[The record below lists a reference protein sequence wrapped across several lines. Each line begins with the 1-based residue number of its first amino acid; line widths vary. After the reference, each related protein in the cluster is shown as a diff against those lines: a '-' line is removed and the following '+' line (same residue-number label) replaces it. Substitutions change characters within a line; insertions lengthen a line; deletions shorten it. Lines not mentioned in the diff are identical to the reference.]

1 MSKRDQQ
8 LRSGQ
13 PLTHDGLDLLLAL
26 VLLVGVYKAFGPV
39 RAGAAL
45 AVLAIAGLC
54 WLQIHRR
61 PDGFATR
68 VELRRALTVKAARR
82 RSPVTLPLG
91 RAVGHLRTQL
101 AVAAEDSVLVLA
113 APRQGKTSQ
122 VIIPWLTDWPGPALV
137 TSIRTDVLTT
147 TAILRQERG
156 PVAVL
161 APTGM
166 VSWPDQVRWSPTTG
180 CVDLDTARRRA
191 SVLVTVGQ
199 AEKQDSSNA
208 GYFSSN
214 AINLVTLWHHAADV
228 AGLGMHDVL
237 KWSLDERDDTP
248 VTLLRDHP
256 NAAPG
261 AAELADA
268 LYRTPPETRSGLWTT
283 AATALAPLLSP
294 AAQAVFC
301 PEPGEPSFDPAA
313 FLRSNGTVYVLVDG
327 ERARALAPLITVLFD
342 ELLDVAK
349 RAADASPG
357 GRLSPPLAIFGD
369 EIANVTPHPQLPGL
383 MSYAGGSGIFTT
395 VVFQSKAQAE
405 QRFGHDQAAMI
416 WGAATVKLVLGGL
429 AGPELR
435 ELSDLAGEHDHTE
448 NGRQTHPDGS
458 VTTSTSSQ
466 RRRVLEPAA
475 IRTLRP
481 DRREA
486 LVIHA
491 TTPAVTVRMTRH
503 YEGPNRRRHV
513 AAEREARRIIEAT
526 QKADTDA
533 T

>member
-1 MSKRDQQ
+1 MSTREQQ
-8 LRSGQ
+8 PRSGQ
-13 PLTHDGLDLLLAL
+13 PLMHDGLDLLLAA
-26 VLLVGVYKAFGPV
+26 LLLAGAYKAFGPV
-39 RAGAAL
+39 KAAAAL
-45 AVLAIAGLC
+45 VALAIAGLC
-54 WLQIHRR
+54 WMRIRQR
-61 PDGFATR
+61 PDGFANHA
-68 VELRRALTVKAARR
+68 ELRRALTQKAARR

-91 RAVGHLRTQL
+91 RAVGHRTRL

-137 TSIRTDVLTT
+137 TSLRTDVLTA
-147 TAILRQERG
+147 TATLREELG
-156 PVAVL
+156 PVAVF

-166 VSWPDQVRWSPTTG
+166 VSWPNQVRWSPTSG
-180 CVDLDTARRRA
+180 CADLDVARRRA
-191 SVLVTVGQ
+191 SVLVAVGH

-208 GYFSSN
+208 GYFSAN
-214 AINLVTLWHHAADV
+214 AVNLVTLWHHAADV

-256 NAAPG
+256 DAVSG

-283 AATALAPLLSP
+283 AAAALAPLLSP

-301 PEPGEPSFDPAA
+301 PEPDEQQFDPTE
-313 FLRSNGTVYVLVDG
+313 FLRSNGTVYLLVEGD
-327 ERARALAPLITVLFD
+327 RARALAPLITVFLD

-349 RAADASPG
+349 RTADATPS
-357 GRLSPPLAIFGD
+357 GRLASPLAIFGD
-369 EIANVTPHPQLPGL
+369 EIANVAPLPQLPGL

-395 VVFQSKAQAE
+395 VVLQSKAQAE
-405 QRFGHDQAAMI
+405 QHFGHDQAAMI
-416 WGAATVKLVLGGL
+416 WGAATVKLVLGGVT
-429 AGPELR
+429 GPELR
-435 ELSDLAGEHDHTE
+435 ELSELAGDHDHTE
-448 NGRQTHPDGS
+448 PGSQTHPDGS
-458 VTTSTSSQ
+458 VTRSTSNQ
-466 RRRVLEPAA
+466 RRRTLEPTA

-486 LVIHA
+486 LVLHA

-503 YEGPNRRRHV
+503 YEGPNRHRHA
-513 AAEREARRIIEAT
+513 AAEQEARRIIETAQRT
-526 QKADTDA
+526 DTDA

>member
-1 MSKRDQQ
+1 MSARDQQ
-8 LRSGQ
+8 ARSGQ
-13 PLTHDGLDLLLAL
+13 PLMHDGLDLLLAA
-26 VLLVGVYKAFGPV
+26 VLLAGAYKAFGPV
-39 RAGAAL
+39 KAAAAL
-45 AVLAIAGLC
+45 AVLAIVGLC
-54 WLQIHRR
+54 WIRIRHR

-68 VELRRALTVKAARR
+68 TELHRALTQTAARR

-91 RAVGHLRTQL
+91 RAIGHRLSL

-137 TSIRTDVLTT
+137 TSLRTDVLTS
-147 TAILRQERG
+147 TATLREDRG
-156 PVAVL
+156 PVSVL

-166 VSWPDQVRWSPTTG
+166 VSWPDRVRWSPTRG
-180 CVDLDTARRRA
+180 CADLDTARRRA
-191 SVLVTVGQ
+191 SVLITVGH

-208 GYFSSN
+208 GYFSAN
-214 AINLVTLWHHAADV
+214 AVNLWLHAADV
-228 AGLGMHDVL
+228 VGLGMHDVL

-256 NAAPG
+256 DAARG

-283 AATALAPLLSP
+283 AAAALAPLLSP

-301 PEPGEPSFDPAA
+301 PEPGEQQFDPAE
-313 FLRSNGTVYVLVDG
+313 FLRSNGTVYLLVEGD
-327 ERARALAPLITVLFD
+327 RARALAPLITVFLD
-342 ELLDVAK
+342 ELLDIAK
-349 RAADASPG
+349 RTADATPG
-357 GRLSPPLAIFGD
+357 GRLASPLAIFGD
-369 EIANVTPHPQLPGL
+369 EIANVAPLPQLPGL

-395 VVFQSKAQAE
+395 VVLQSKAQAE
-405 QRFGHDQAAMI
+405 QQFGHDQAAMI
-416 WGAATVKLVLGGL
+416 WGAATVKLVLGGVT
-429 AGPELR
+429 GPELR
-435 ELSDLAGEHDHTE
+435 ELSELSGDHDHAET
-448 NGRQTHPDGS
+448 GRQTHPDGS
-458 VTTSTSSQ
+458 ITTSTSTQ

-486 LVIHA
+486 LVLHA

-503 YEGPNRRRHV
+503 YEGPNRHRH
-513 AAEREARRIIEAT
+513 ATAEQEARRIIEAT
-526 QKADTDA
+526 RGADTNA